1 MNTPSFLQGP
11 NGERS
16 SMRLVFW
23 FYALLVGVVWAFCS
37 FKGASLA
44 PIPREV
50 VDLVGY
56 LTGGKVLQSALAESG
71 LAGAVSAVIQKKEEP
86 R

>member
-1 MNTPSFLQGP
+1 MNNPSFLQGP

-50 VDLVGY
+50 VDILMW
-56 LTGGKVLQSALAESG
+56 LTGGKVAQSLSEMG
-71 LAGAVSAVIQKKEEP
+71 LAGVVSAAIQKKEEP
-86 R
+86 K